1 MARVSASGKVRIAVD
16 IGGTFTDI
24 VLMKPDGVLSESK
37 VSTTPDDPSRAVID
51 GVLALLREH
60 GVLRTDVAEV
70 LHGTTVGSNTILQR
84 RGAKTGLITT
94 RGFRDVL
101 EIGRIRMPEMFDL
114 TWTKP
119 APLVPRRYRVE
130 VDERIAADGSV
141 VTPLSEAGLIAAIE
155 HLVSEGIEAVALCFI
170 NSYRN
175 SDHERQ
181 AEAVIKARYPAL
193 PISASYAVL
202 PEMKEYERTST
213 TVVNAYLL
221 AAMRDYLDRLESG
234 FRGIG
239 VTAPILVMTSNGG
252 MLSARAAAEKPVMV
266 VASGPAGGVIGGVRL
281 GQTLGQPNV
290 IIFDMGGT
298 TAKAVIVENGR
309 PSMTSEYEFRDG
321 MSASSRFIKAGGY
334 LLKVPAIDLAEV
346 GAGGGSLASVDT
358 GGLLKVGPESAG
370 ANPGPAC
377 YGLGNTRPTVTDAN
391 LVLGFINPHA
401 LAGGQLIIER
411 QLSEQAISAHVAQ
424 PLGITLEEAAHGI
437 RAVANVA
444 MARAIRA
451 VSVERGLDPRDFT
464 IIAIGGNGG
473 IHAIDVARQLGI
485 RQIIVP
491 VLSGVFSAVGMLAS
505 DVAHSRVQTLLVPL
519 AELSVGSLRGVM
531 SDVAA
536 KLTEILTIDGYPAS
550 RIALDWEADLRHEGQ
565 ASELTV
571 HFPAEG
577 DIAASLREE
586 FLAEYLKTY
595 GYRDET
601 PIELVKIRLT
611 ARGLREQRLDFGD
624 IQAEVRPAAHS
635 ANQRA
640 ISFSRGEQPVLVPVM
655 SRSNLSQSPVAGPLV
670 VEEFDATIVVP
681 GNATVHRD
689 GIGNVIIDL
698 GDAA

>member
-1 MARVSASGKVRIAVD
+1 VRIAVD

-24 VLMKPDGVLSESK
+24 VLMKPN
-37 VSTTPDDPSRAVID
+37 TTPDDPSRAVIA
-51 GVLALLREH
+51 GILELLRDH
-60 GVLRTDVAEV
+60 GVPPADVAEV

-119 APLVPRRYRVE
+119 APLVPRRYRIE
-130 VDERIAADGSV
+130 VDERIAADGSIIRPLNEASLV
-141 VTPLSEAGLIAAIE
+141 VAIE
-155 HLVSEGIEAVALCFI
+155 QLVAAGIEAVALCFI

-175 SDHERQ
+175 PVHEQQ
-181 AEAVIKARYPAL
+181 AEALFGNRYPGL
-193 PISASYAVL
+193 PVSASYAVL

-221 AAMRDYLDRLESG
+221 AAMQDYLDRLESG
-234 FRGIG
+234 LRGSG

-252 MLSARAAAEKPVMV
+252 MLSARSAAEKPVMV
-266 VASGPAGGVIGGVRL
+266 VASGPAGGVVGGVRL
-281 GQTLGQPNV
+281 GQTLNQPNV

-321 MSASSRFIKAGGY
+321 MSTSSRFIKAGGY

-346 GAGGGSLASVDT
+346 GAGGGSLASVDS

-377 YGLGNTRPTVTDAN
+377 YGLGNTSPTVTDAN
-391 LVLGFINPHA
+391 LVLGFINPSA
-401 LAGGQLIIER
+401 LSGGQLRIER
-411 QLSEQAISAHVAQ
+411 RLSEQAIHEHVAG
-424 PLGITLEEAAHGI
+424 PLGVTLDDAAHGI

-485 RQIIVP
+485 KRIIVP

-505 DVAHSRVQTLLVPL
+505 DVAYTSLQTLLVPL
-519 AELSVGSLRGVM
+519 AELSAHSLRAAM
-531 SDVAA
+531 SELAGKSTEVLAA
-536 KLTEILTIDGYPAS
+536 DGYHAS
-550 RIALDWEADLRHEGQ
+550 RIALDWEADLRHDGQ

-571 HFPAEG
+571 QFAEDG
-577 DIAASLREE
+577 DVTTSLREK
-586 FLAEYLKTY
+586 FLAEYFKTY
-595 GYRDET
+595 GYRDES

-611 ARGLREQRLDFGD
+611 ARGQRERRLDFGD
-624 IQAEVRPAAHS
+624 IQVEVRPAAPS
-635 ANQRA
+635 AKQRS
-640 ISFSRGEQPVLVPVM
+640 ISFNRGEPPVLVSVI
-655 SRSNLSQSPVAGPLV
+655 SRSSLPRIAAAGPLM
-670 VEEFDATIVVP
+670 VEEFDTTIVVP
-681 GNATVHRD
+681 CHATVHRD
-689 GIGNVIIDL
+689 GIGNVVVEL

>member
-1 MARVSASGKVRIAVD
+1 MAHESARNVRIAVD

-37 VSTTPDDPSRAVID
+37 VSTTPDDPSRAVIA
-51 GVLALLREH
+51 GVLELLRDH
-60 GVLRTDVAEV
+60 AVPPAAVAEV

-119 APLVPRRYRVE
+119 APLVPRRHRVE
-130 VDERIAADGSV
+130 VDERIAADGTIV
-141 VTPLSEAGLIAAIE
+141 RPLNEASLVAAIE
-155 HLVSEGIEAVALCFI
+155 QLAAADIEAVALCFI

-175 SDHERQ
+175 PVHERQ
-181 AEAVIKARYPAL
+181 AEAFLKNRYPNL
-193 PISASYAVL
+193 PVSASYAVL

-221 AAMRDYLDRLESG
+221 AAMQDYLDRLQSG
-234 FRGIG
+234 LRGIG

-252 MLSARAAAEKPVMV
+252 MLSARSAAEKPVMV
-266 VASGPAGGVIGGVRL
+266 VASGPAGGVVGGVRL
-281 GQTLGQPNV
+281 GQTLNQPNV
-290 IIFDMGGT
+290 IVFDMGGT

-321 MSASSRFIKAGGY
+321 MSTSSRFIKAGGY

-346 GAGGGSLASVDT
+346 GAGGGSLASVDS

-377 YGLGNTRPTVTDAN
+377 YGLGNTSPTVTDAN
-391 LVLGFINPHA
+391 LVLGFINPSS
-401 LAGGQLIIER
+401 LSGGQLKIER
-411 QLSEQAISAHVAQ
+411 HLSEQAIHEHVAR
-424 PLGITLEEAAHGI
+424 PLGVTLEDAAHGI
-437 RAVANVA
+437 RAVANFA

-485 RQIIVP
+485 KRIIVP

-505 DVAHSRVQTLLVPL
+505 DVAYTSLHTLLVAL
-519 AELSVGSLRGVM
+519 AETSAQPLRAAM
-531 SDVAA
+531 SELATKSNGILAA
-536 KLTEILTIDGYPAS
+536 DGYPAS
-550 RIALDWEADLRHEGQ
+550 RIALDWEADLRHDGQ

-571 HFPAEG
+571 QFAEDG
-577 DIAASLREE
+577 DIITSLREK
-586 FLAEYLKTY
+586 FLAEYFKTY
-595 GYRDET
+595 GYRDES

-611 ARGLREQRLDFGD
+611 ARGQRERRLDFGD
-624 IQAEVRPAAHS
+624 IQVEARPAAPS
-635 ANQRA
+635 AKQRP
-640 ISFSRGEQPVLVPVM
+640 ISFNRGEPPVLVSVIGRSSLPPV
-655 SRSNLSQSPVAGPLV
+655 PTAGPLV
-670 VEEFDATIVVP
+670 VEEFDTTIVVP
-681 GNATVHRD
+681 GHATAHRD
-689 GIGNVIIDL
+689 GIGNVVVEL